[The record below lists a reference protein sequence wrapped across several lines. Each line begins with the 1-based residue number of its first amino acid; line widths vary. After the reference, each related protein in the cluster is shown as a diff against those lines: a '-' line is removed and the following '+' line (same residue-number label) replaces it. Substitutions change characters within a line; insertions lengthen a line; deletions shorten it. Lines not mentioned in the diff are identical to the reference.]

1 MSIIVKGATMR
12 TGLSLIGDR
21 HKGLQFSVTSNSES
35 KGISESIPADIT
47 ARMTFHACISR
58 QAVYLYSRVIELF
71 VFSLRRD
78 SLAS

>member
-1 MSIIVKGATMR
+1 MSIFVKGATMR
-12 TGLSLIGDR
+12 PGVGLIADR
-21 HKGLQFSVTSNSES
+21 RKGLQFSVTSNSES
-35 KGISESIPADIT
+35 NGIPAGSR
-47 ARMTFHACISR
+47 ARMTFHACIAR